1 MALWDGESRRDRAK
15 VSVDGVRMPRDCR
28 SSASVW
34 SGCSA
39 AGQIK
44 LHSNGTT
51 GTRGRTRALAE
62 PARLM
67 NPTAPDAPRARWHT
81 EHAVGL
87 SCRLIGPRCT
97 IGGRLMQSGKRSRLA
112 AYAGTTRYW
121 WRSWAISWATLFSR
135 ARSRTCC
142 SLAVVCALCQSWA
155 SSGRGRG
162 TTNSARICR

>member
-1 MALWDGESRRDRAK
+1 MALWGGQSGRDRAK

-34 SGCSA
+34 SGA
-39 AGQIK
+39 NKVAFD
-44 LHSNGTT
+44 GTT
-51 GTRGRTRALAE
+51 GTTGRARALAE

-97 IGGRLMQSGKRSRLA
+97 DRRE
-112 AYAGTTRYW
+112 AYAIRQALKVSSVRRYH
-121 WRSWAISWATLFSR
+121 AIPLAKLGYFLGYSFFAR
-135 ARSRTCC
+135 ALSYVL
-142 SLAVVCALCQSWA
+142 LARCGVRFVPKLGIER
-155 SSGRGRG
+155 GRGRG